1 MAPGKQLAASA
12 LESIR
17 CSPFVSFHV
26 VSLVRGG
33 TLPELTRAV
42 FSGGI
47 LPTLYRVLVSGG
59 SRQLRSCTD
68 LLAFEKG
75 SLRPPLHPSSREGL
89 PLFCSHH
96 FGQGRGEAPPSRPGP
111 ATPPPLHRHLAISA
125 SALAV
130 TAPGACSPL
139 PSSSLLSL
147 GTAPWLSCLHPSQ
160 PWAQSRRFFLV
171 DRLGG
176 SDDRILASG
185 IICVWYP
192 EVRQGNYTFS
202 NATKMFAQT
211 VIMTVHV
218 Y

>member
-17 CSPFVSFHV
+17 CSPFVSFHI

-47 LPTLYRVLVSGG
+47 LPTLYQVLVSGG

-111 ATPPPLHRHLAISA
+111 AA
-125 SALAV
+125 S
-130 TAPGACSPL
+130 PSSPL
-139 PSSSLLSL
+139 PSRHLRFCLGCDCARGLQPTALVFTPLSGDSAMAVLLASLTAL
-147 GTAPWLSCLHPSQ
+147 GTKSALLPC
-160 PWAQSRRFFLV
+160 
-171 DRLGG
+171 G
-176 SDDRILASG
+176 SIGR
-185 IICVWYP
+185 
-192 EVRQGNYTFS
+192 
-202 NATKMFAQT
+202 K
-211 VIMTVHV
+211 
-218 Y
+218 